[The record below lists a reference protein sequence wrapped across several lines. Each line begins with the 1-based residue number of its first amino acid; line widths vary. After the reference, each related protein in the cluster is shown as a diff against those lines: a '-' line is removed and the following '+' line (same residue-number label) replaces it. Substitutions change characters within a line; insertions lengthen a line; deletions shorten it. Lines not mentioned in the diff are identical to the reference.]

1 MIKITEKLKL
11 KKTLISDGAWGTF
24 LQAKGLKAGECP
36 ELWNIEHPDDVFEI
50 AKSYVDAG
58 ADMIETNSFGG
69 SRFKLAGYGLAKRD
83 YELNKAAAEISR
95 KAAGNEKHVLGVIG
109 PSGKILMMGEVTE
122 DELYDAY
129 KEQAVALA
137 DGGADAIIIET
148 FTDIQEAVIAV
159 KAAKENTSCEVICT
173 MTFDKTSDG
182 QYYTMMGISP
192 AVMVQSIMEAEAD
205 IVGANCGNG
214 MEDMVG
220 IVKEIRTI
228 NSEIPVL
235 IHANAGLPIY
245 KDGKTLFPETPE
257 ETASFVPALLNAGA
271 NIIGGCCGTR
281 PEHIKKI
288 KEKVQQENG

>member
-1 MIKITEKLKL
+1 MVKITEKLKS
-11 KKTLISDGAWGTF
+11 KNILISDGAWGTF
-24 LQAKGLKAGECP
+24 LQAKGLKVGECP
-36 ELWNIEHPDDVFEI
+36 ELWNIERPDDVFKI

-58 ADMIETNSFGG
+58 ADMIGTNSFGG
-69 SRFKLAGYGLAKRD
+69 NRFKLAGYGFADRD

-95 KAAGNEKHVLGVIG
+95 KATGGEKFVLGNIG

-122 DELYDAY
+122 DEIYNAY
-129 KEQAVALA
+129 KVQSVALSN
-137 DGGADAIIIET
+137 GGVDAIIIET
-148 FTDIQEAVIAV
+148 FSDIQEAVIAV
-159 KAAKENTSCEVICT
+159 RAAKENTSCEVICT

-182 QYYTMMGISP
+182 HYFTMMGIRP
-192 AVMVQSIMEAEAD
+192 AVMVQSIMEAGAD

-228 NSEIPVL
+228 NPEIPVL

>member
-1 MIKITEKLKL
+1 MKKIVEKLKS
-11 KKTLISDGAWGTF
+11 KHTLISDGAWGTF

-36 ELWNIEHPDDVFEI
+36 ELWNIDRPDDVFDI
-50 AKSYVDAG
+50 AKSYIDAG
-58 ADMIETNSFGG
+58 ADMIGTNSFGG
-69 SRFKLAGYGLAKRD
+69 SRIKLAGYGLASRD

-95 KAAGNEKHVLGVIG
+95 KAAGSEKHVLGTIG

-122 DELYDAY
+122 NELYAAY
-129 KEQAVALA
+129 KEQAVALS

-159 KAAKENTSCEVICT
+159 KAARENTSCEVICT
-173 MTFDKTSDG
+173 MTFDKTADG
-182 QYYTMMGISP
+182 EYFTMMGVGI
-192 AVMVQSIMEAEAD
+192 ADMVKSLVDAGAD
-205 IVGANCGNG
+205 IIGAKCGNG
-214 MEDMVG
+214 MENMVG

-228 NSEIPVL
+228 DPEIPIL
-235 IHANAGLPIY
+235 IHANAGMPIY
-245 KDGKTLFPETPE
+245 QNGKTIFPETPE

-288 KEKVQQENG
+288 KEKVQQNNG